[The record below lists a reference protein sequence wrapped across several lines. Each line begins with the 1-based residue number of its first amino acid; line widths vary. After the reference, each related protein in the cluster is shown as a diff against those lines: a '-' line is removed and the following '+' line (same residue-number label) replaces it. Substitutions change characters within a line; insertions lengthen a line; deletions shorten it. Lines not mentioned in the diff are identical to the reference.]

1 MKKSPLYL
9 QILIALALGI
19 LVGCLWPGVTDYID
33 WIGTLFMNALGLL
46 IVPIIFF
53 SISTSV
59 ARISGEGGDTLK
71 RIGGKT
77 IGWYLITMAIA
88 VVTGV
93 TLVYLIRP
101 GSGALA
107 ATALQEVPDP
117 VTHTGV
123 KDIVTGFIPSNFIA
137 ALGKNNTI
145 PVIFLSLVIGFFVT
159 RISKEGQESMLGF
172 LNGGYELTMKVTG
185 WILKFAPLGIFA
197 VVAVQFAKI
206 GDVWGMLKGMLL
218 YILTVAAGLAIQ
230 TFVSLPLLLRFA
242 GRVKP
247 WKHFHNMS
255 MPMVTA
261 FSTASSGATLPF
273 TMEAVEKK
281 DGVSQGITQFV
292 VSLGATV
299 NMNGAALLE
308 CVAVIFIAQVYGV
321 QLTLLQT
328 LLISL
333 ISILCAIGSA
343 GIPMSAMVMMAI
355 ILSAVGLPVEGIGLV
370 IGVDR
375 ILDMLRTSVNVYGDT
390 CVAVLVAKS
399 EGEHLPIDVPQ
410 K

>member
-1 MKKSPLYL
+1 MKKIPLYL
-9 QILIALALGI
+9 QILAALILGMAA
-19 LVGCLWPGVTDYID
+19 GCLWPGIAGYVD
-33 WIGTLFMNALGLL
+33 WIATLFMNALGLL

-59 ARISGEGGDTLK
+59 ARISGGGGETFR

-77 IGWYLITMAIA
+77 LGWYLLTMAIA
-88 VVTGV
+88 VATGV
-93 TLVYLIRP
+93 GLVFLIRP
-101 GSGALA
+101 GAGAVA
-107 ATALQEVPDP
+107 GAALQEIPDP
-117 VTHTGV
+117 VTHTDV

-137 ALGKNNTI
+137 ALGRNNTI
-145 PVIFLSLVIGFFVT
+145 PVIFLALVVGFFVT
-159 RISKEGQESMLGF
+159 RISEESQASMLRF
-172 LNGGYELTMKVTG
+172 LQAGYELTMKVTG
-185 WILKFAPLGIFA
+185 WILQFAPLGIFA

-218 YILTVAAGLAIQ
+218 YVLTVAAGLAVQ
-230 TFVSLPLLLRFA
+230 TFVSLPLLLRVV
-242 GRVKP
+242 GRVRP
-247 WKHFHNMS
+247 WKHFLNMS
-255 MPMVTA
+255 VPMVTA

-273 TMEAVEKK
+273 TMEAVRKK
-281 DGVSQGITQFV
+281 DGVSEGITQFV

-328 LLISL
+328 LLVSL
-333 ISILCAIGSA
+333 VSILCAIGSA

-375 ILDMLRTSVNVYGDT
+375 ILDMLRTAVNVFGDT

-399 EGEHLPIDVPQ
+399 EGERLPIDR
-410 K
+410 

>member
-1 MKKSPLYL
+1 MKKIPLYL
-9 QILIALALGI
+9 QILIALVLGI
-19 LVGCLWPGVTDYID
+19 AAGCLWPGVADYID

-59 ARISGEGGDTLK
+59 ARISGGGGEALK
-71 RIGGKT
+71 RLGGKT
-77 IGWYLITMAIA
+77 VGWYLLTMALA

-93 TLVYLIRP
+93 LLVYAIKP
-101 GSGALA
+101 GAGGLAGA
-107 ATALQEVPDP
+107 ALQEVPDP

-137 ALGKNNTI
+137 ALGRNNTL

-159 RISKEGQESMLGF
+159 RISPEGQASMLGF

-218 YILTVAAGLAIQ
+218 YVVTVAAGLAIQ
-230 TFVSLPLLLRFA
+230 TFLTLPLLLRFV
-242 GRVKP
+242 GKVRP
-247 WKHFHNMS
+247 GQHLRNMGV
-255 MPMVTA
+255 PLLTA
-261 FSTASSGATLPF
+261 FSTASSGATIPF
-273 TMEAVEKK
+273 TLEAVEKK
-281 DGVSQGITQFV
+281 DGVSKGITQFV
-292 VSLGATV
+292 VSLGATI

-321 QLTLLQT
+321 QLTLLQI

-333 ISILCAIGSA
+333 TSVLCAIGSA

-375 ILDMLRTSVNVYGDT
+375 ILDMLRTAVNVYGDT

-399 EGEHLPIDVPQ
+399 EGERLPIDR
-410 K
+410 

>member
-1 MKKSPLYL
+1 MKKIPLYL
-9 QILIALALGI
+9 QILVALVLG
-19 LVGCLWPGVTDYID
+19 VAAGCLWPGVAQYVD
-33 WIGTLFMNALGLL
+33 WLGTLFMNALGLL

-59 ARISGEGGDTLK
+59 SRLSAGEDGALK

-77 IGWYLITMAIA
+77 VGWYLLTMALA

-93 TLVYLIRP
+93 LLVYGIRP
-101 GSGALA
+101 GAGAVAGA
-107 ATALQEVPDP
+107 ALGEVPEG

-137 ALGKNNTI
+137 ALGRNNTI
-145 PVIFLSLVIGFFVT
+145 PVIFLALVVGFFVP
-159 RISKEGQESMLGF
+159 RISQKGSRTMGEF
-172 LNGGYELTMKVTG
+172 LEAGYELTMKVTG
-185 WILKFAPLGIFA
+185 WILRFAPLGIFA
-197 VVAVQFAKI
+197 VVAVQFAKV
-206 GDVWGMLKGMLL
+206 GDAWGLVKGMLL
-218 YILTVAAGLAIQ
+218 YVVTVAAGLAVQ
-230 TFVSLPLLLRFA
+230 TFVTLPLLLRFV
-242 GRVKP
+242 GKVRP
-247 WKHFHNMS
+247 GQHLRNMGA
-255 MPMVTA
+255 PLLTA

-273 TMEAVEKK
+273 TLEAVERK
-281 DGVSQGITQFV
+281 DGVSKGISQFV
-292 VSLGATV
+292 VSLGATI

-308 CVAVIFIAQVYGV
+308 CVAVIFVAQVYGV
-321 QLTLLQT
+321 ELTLLQT

-333 ISILCAIGSA
+333 TSVLCAIGSA

-375 ILDMLRTSVNVYGDT
+375 ILDMLRTAVNVYGDT

-399 EGEHLPIDVPQ
+399 EGESLPIDR
-410 K
+410 

>member
-1 MKKSPLYL
+1 MKKIPLYL
-9 QILIALALGI
+9 QILIALVLGI
-19 LVGCLWPGVTDYID
+19 AVGCLWPGAAKYID

-59 ARISGEGGDTLK
+59 ARISGSGEGMLK

-77 IGWYLITMAIA
+77 LGWYLLTMAIA

-93 TLVYLIRP
+93 LLVFLIRP
-101 GSGALA
+101 GGGAVA
-107 ATALQEVPDP
+107 GAALQEVPDA
-117 VTHTGV
+117 VTHTGA

-137 ALGKNNTI
+137 ALGRNNTI

-159 RISKEGQESMLGF
+159 RISPKGRDTMLDF
-172 LNGGYELTMKVTG
+172 LNAGYELTMKVTG
-185 WILKFAPLGIFA
+185 WILQFAPLGIFA

-206 GDVWGMLKGMLL
+206 GDAAGLLKGMLL
-218 YILTVAAGLAIQ
+218 YVLTVAAGLAIQ
-230 TFVSLPLLLRFA
+230 TFVTLPLLLRFA
-242 GRVKP
+242 GKVRP
-247 WKHFHNMS
+247 WKHLRNMS
-255 MPMVTA
+255 APMLTA

-273 TMEAVEKK
+273 TLEAVEKK
-281 DGVSQGITQFV
+281 DGVSKGITQFV
-292 VSLGATV
+292 VSLGATI

-321 QLTLLQT
+321 QLTLVQT

-333 ISILCAIGSA
+333 TSILCAIGSA

-355 ILSAVGLPVEGIGLV
+355 ILSTVGLPVEGIGLV

-375 ILDMLRTSVNVYGDT
+375 ILDMLRTAVNVYGDT
-390 CVAVLVAKS
+390 CVAVLVAKG
-399 EGEHLPIDVPQ
+399 EGERLPIDR
-410 K
+410 